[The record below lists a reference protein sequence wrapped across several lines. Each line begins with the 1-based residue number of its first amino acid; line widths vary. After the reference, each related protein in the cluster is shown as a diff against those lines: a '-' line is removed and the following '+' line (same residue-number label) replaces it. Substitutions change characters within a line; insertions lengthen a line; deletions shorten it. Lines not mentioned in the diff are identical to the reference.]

1 MPSHAKS
8 SASRHRII
16 ALGETMALVTPTSN
30 EPLEFAQEFRLDI
43 GGAESNMATHL
54 AALGHET
61 SWISRVGDDALGR
74 RVTTTI
80 RDRGVDISL
89 VEVTLDAPTGV
100 YFKDPGVGVLY
111 YRNGSAAS
119 TLGPGILEQ
128 VPLADAELVHVSG
141 ITPALSPSCS
151 ALIDTIVDR
160 LDHKRTL
167 VSFDVNYRAG
177 LWSVADAAP
186 RLHRLAQRADIV
198 FVGLDEAETLWGTK
212 TPDEVRAL
220 LHAPDRLVIKDSDV
234 GATEYS
240 PDGETFVAA
249 LKVEV
254 LEAVGAGDAFA
265 AGYLGAALDGLDA
278 TGRLTGGHQ
287 RAALVLR
294 SMSDYVADQRPDEGQ
309 NPWP

>member
-1 MPSHAKS
+1 MPSHARS
-8 SASRHRII
+8 SASTHRII

-43 GGAESNMATHL
+43 GGAESNVATHL

-61 SWISRVGDDALGR
+61 SWVSRVGDDALGR
-74 RVTTTI
+74 RLTTTI
-80 RDRGVDISL
+80 RDRGVDVSL
-89 VEVTLDAPTGV
+89 VQVTADAPTGV

-111 YRNGSAAS
+111 YRSGSAAS
-119 TLGPGILEQ
+119 TLDPSILDQ
-128 VPLADAELVHVSG
+128 VPLADAELLHISG
-141 ITPALSPSCS
+141 ITPALSPSCG
-151 ALIDTIVDR
+151 ALIDAILDR
-160 LDHKRTL
+160 RDPRRTR

-186 RLHRLAQRADIV
+186 RLHHLAQQADIV

-212 TPDEVRAL
+212 SPDEVRAL

-234 GATEYS
+234 GATEYTA
-240 PDGETFVAA
+240 DGETFVAA

-265 AGYLGAALDGLDA
+265 AGYLGAAIDGRDA
-278 TGRLTGGHQ
+278 TGRLTAGHQ

-294 SMSDYVADQRPDEGQ
+294 SMSDYVADHPSDEGQ
-309 NPWP
+309 NR

>member
-1 MPSHAKS
+1 MPTHARS
-8 SASRHRII
+8 SANKHRII

-30 EPLEFAQEFRLDI
+30 DPLEFAREFSVDI
-43 GGAESNMATHL
+43 GGAESNVATHL
-54 AALGHET
+54 AALGHEA
-61 SWISRVGDDALGR
+61 SWVSRVGDDALGR
-74 RVTTTI
+74 RLTTTI
-80 RDRGVDISL
+80 RDRGVDVSL
-89 VEVTLDAPTGV
+89 VQVTADAPTGV

-119 TLGPGILEQ
+119 TMDTSILDQ
-128 VPLADAELVHVSG
+128 IPLDDAELVHVSG

-151 ALIDTIVDR
+151 ALIDAFFDR

-167 VSFDVNYRAG
+167 VSFDVNYRTG

-198 FVGLDEAETLWGTK
+198 FVGLDEAEALWGTT
-212 TPDEVRAL
+212 TPEEVRAL

-265 AGYLGAALDGLDA
+265 AGYLGAALDGRDA
-278 TGRLTGGHQ
+278 TGRLTAGHQ

-294 SMSDYVADQRPDEGQ
+294 SMSDFVADHPTPEGQ
-309 NPWP
+309 NS